1 MKTSLLKS
9 LFITTV
15 LGCMAMGCKNDE
27 VASVNTNNEFTFGSD
42 KYTGSCTAVSSQICK
57 GSTDVGITST
67 KSLLVYNMPTASSG
81 NFTITNGW
89 AANPACNIY
98 VLIQKESGDV
108 SASINGT
115 LTKTGE
121 KSFTLST
128 VLSASPSASST
139 IAATAS
145 GTYK

>member
-1 MKTSLLKS
+1 MKISLLKS
-9 LFITTV
+9 FFVIV
-15 LGCMAMGCKNDE
+15 LASLIATSCKKDE
-27 VASVNTNNEFTFGSD
+27 VTSVSTNNEFTFGSD
-42 KYTGSCTAVSSQICK
+42 KYTGPCTAVSSQICK
-57 GSTDVGITST
+57 GSTDVGIIST

-81 NFTITNGW
+81 TFTITNGW
-89 AANPACNIY
+89 VANPACNIY

-128 VLSASPSASST
+128 VLSASPSTSST

-145 GTYK
+145 ASYK